1 MTFLF
6 QGDQQLMF
14 WLETEVLI
22 VDYISW
28 VYEYLRKKTKKKKP
42 KKKTQ
47 KKVPFSTPVPS
58 INFVLI
64 IDLMKIEEMIIK
76 SDQWRPECCM

>member
-28 VYEYLRKKTKKKKP
+28 VYEYLRKKTKKTKHLCL
-42 KKKTQ
+42 Q
-47 KKVPFSTPVPS
+47 S
-58 INFVLI
+58 ILFWL
-64 IDLMKIEEMIIK
+64 
-76 SDQWRPECCM
+76 